1 MVLNM
6 MENGKTEKN
15 MEKELLYMLIVHD
28 TKDNLKKA
36 INMDKEKLHN
46 LLIMIMKENG
56 KMIKNVVMV

>member
-28 TKDNLKKA
+28 TKDNLMKA
-36 INMDKEKLHN
+36 INMDKEKLHT